1 MPRVP
6 RPKSTN
12 DTQLTVNLPGG
23 WVDEL
28 ERVAELLSRPGL
40 PPITRTDALRLA
52 VRRGLDALAAE
63 TKHKA
68 PGEHPETKR
77 RRGG

>member
-6 RPKSTN
+6 RPKSGN

-28 ERVAELLSRPGL
+28 EHVAEALSRPGL
-40 PPITRTDALRLA
+40 PPVTRTDALRLA
-52 VRRGLDALAAE
+52 VRKGLDVLRAE
-63 TKHKA
+63 HKA
-68 PGEHPETKR
+68 PAEHPADGKR
-77 RRGG
+77 RR